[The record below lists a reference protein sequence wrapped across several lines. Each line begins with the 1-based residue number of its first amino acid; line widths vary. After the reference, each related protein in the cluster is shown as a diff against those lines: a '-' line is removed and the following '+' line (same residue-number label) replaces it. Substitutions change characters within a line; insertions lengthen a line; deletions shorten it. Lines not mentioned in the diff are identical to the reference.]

1 MPSPALPVLS
11 VAVTSITDDGTKLSP
26 ARLLPAKC
34 VPHSGVMDDYEEIDT
49 SLTILPGVAL
59 TLWSVVAFLLVV
71 ALAVATVGLT
81 LG

>member
-1 MPSPALPVLS
+1 
-11 VAVTSITDDGTKLSP
+11 
-26 ARLLPAKC
+26 
-34 VPHSGVMDDYEEIDT
+34 MDDYEEIDT
-49 SLTILPGVAL
+49 SLTILPGVDL